1 MKYRFVVFLG
11 LFFSMQVYAQQ
22 KTPIWKKL
30 HPDSLVNLNLK
41 VLPVPV
47 ASYSPETGLSVG
59 FNLSYFFNAGDSG
72 AKATTRN
79 SLAGLEFRYTSRKQT
94 TIQANWSI
102 YTNKEQFFIN
112 GATGFADFYERFWT
126 LSTPAGDNDQFRELQ
141 YYRTYF
147 RNTFA
152 KNLGKQSFL
161 GFALNYNRIT
171 NMRLSG
177 DTSIKINN
185 IPGANGS
192 TVFGLGPVLLLDHRD
207 NQFSPSSEAW
217 YAAFNALFYLN
228 ALGGQYTFQQ
238 YNIDLRQYNV
248 IKATNGL
255 LCFQAVGNFGSGE
268 IPLVEK
274 SRLGSNMIM
283 RGYFQGRFRDNQL
296 LAAQVEYRQPLGRFL
311 VLAAFMSAG
320 QTAPSLSS
328 MRMNNMESAAG
339 GGVRVLLNKAKKIY
353 ARIDVGYTRLGNFGF
368 YARLGDAF

>member
-1 MKYRFVVFLG
+1 MLG
-11 LFFSMQVYAQQ
+11 LFFIAKAHAQH

-59 FNLSYFFNAGDSG
+59 FNLNYFFNAGDS
-72 AKATTRN
+72 ASKATTRN

-94 TIQANWSI
+94 TIQASWSI
-102 YTNKEQFFIN
+102 YTNQEKYFIN

-126 LSTPAGDNDQFRELQ
+126 LTSPAGDNDRFRELQ

-177 DTSIKINN
+177 DTTIKVNQ

-192 TVFGLGPVLLLDHRD
+192 TVFGIGPVLLFDHRD
-207 NQFSPSSEAW
+207 NQFSPSGEAW
-217 YAAFNALFYLN
+217 YAAFNGLFYMN

-238 YNIDLRQYNV
+238 YNIDLRQYNL
-248 IKATNGL
+248 IKATKGL
-255 LCFQAVGNFGSGE
+255 LCFQAVGNFASGE
-268 IPLVEK
+268 VPLLEK
-274 SRLGSNMIM
+274 NRLGSNMIM

-296 LAAQVEYRQPLGRFL
+296 LAAQVEYRQPVGRFL
-311 VLAAFMSAG
+311 VLAAFMSTG
-320 QTAPSLSS
+320 QTAPTLSS
-328 MRMNNMESAAG
+328 MRLSNMESAAG
-339 GGVRVLLNKAKKIY
+339 GGVRVLLNKEKKIY